1 MGRRR
6 KIPSTVFE
14 AGGMSGSD
22 VYCRLELGRLCGN
35 CLPLEFRD
43 DYTPATDSILPGS
56 MHNRKGDL

>member
-6 KIPSTVFE
+6 KIPSTVLE

-35 CLPLEFRD
+35 RLPLEFRHT
-43 DYTPATDSILPGS
+43 YTPATDSIPPRS
-56 MHNRKGDL
+56 SHHRKEDL